1 MHAKLRFF
9 CFRPEISFLKK
20 FDPKI
25 TTVSLSWNL
34 VSRLIRIF
42 RNSKFNGDVYF
53 FHYPPEKPFL
63 SKFASNIQN
72 CQFKLKPGTQTNLSN
87 QDSMVIHK
95 FCFRP
100 EIPFLGKI
108 DSKFQNCQF
117 KLKFGIKTNSNMQNS
132 MEILTFSVWDRK
144 HSFLANLVLRLIRIC
159 KIQWWCSH
167 LLF

>member
-42 RNSKFNGDVYF
+42 RNSKFHGDVYF

-63 SKFASNIQN
+63 SKFDSNIQN
-72 CQFKLKPGTQTNLSN
+72 CQFKLKPGTQTNSSN
-87 QDSMVIHK
+87 QDSMVMFIY
-95 FCFRP
+95 
-100 EIPFLGKI
+100 
-108 DSKFQNCQF
+108 
-117 KLKFGIKTNSNMQNS
+117 
-132 MEILTFSVWDRK
+132 SVLDRK
-144 HSFLANLVLRLIRIC
+144 YPFWAKLIPNFKIVSLSWNLVSRLIRIC
-159 KIQWWCSH
+159 RIQWRYS
-167 LLF
+167 LFLFETGNTLFWQIWYLN